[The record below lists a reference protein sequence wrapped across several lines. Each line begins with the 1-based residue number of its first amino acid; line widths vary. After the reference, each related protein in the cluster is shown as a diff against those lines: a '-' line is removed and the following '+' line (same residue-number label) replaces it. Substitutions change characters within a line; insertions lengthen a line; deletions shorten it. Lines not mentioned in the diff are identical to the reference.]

1 MKKEV
6 HQDELPFQIAPMID
20 IIFILILFFMVTAGA
35 QKVENELTIKLPGR
49 AEPGVQLKMIDEQIV
64 QIEANGQ
71 VVLNDQTFDS
81 PTDKEMP
88 GLKQT
93 LVRFKEMS
101 EVNKTQALLTISS
114 SPKAKYER
122 VIDVL
127 NICAA
132 AKIEGVTFTAQE
144 E

>member
-1 MKKEV
+1 MRKEV
-6 HQDELPFQIAPMID
+6 HPEELGFQIAPMID
-20 IIFILILFFMVTAGA
+20 IIFLLILFFMVTAGG

-49 AEPGVQLKMIDEQIV
+49 AEPGIQLKMIDEQMVI
-64 QIEANGQ
+64 IEANGQ
-71 VVLNDQTFDS
+71 VVLNDQTFGS
-81 PTDKEMP
+81 PVDKELDE
-88 GLKQT
+88 LKKT
-93 LVRFKEMS
+93 LMRFKEMS
-101 EVNKTQALLTISS
+101 ELNKTQALLTIAS

-132 AKIEGVTFTAQE
+132 ARLEGVTFTAQE